1 MANQNLTPKQ
11 LIRIKD
17 QGVLSAESIVTAR
30 VSVVYRF
37 HDGSEPAFFQVKVI
51 GPASDID
58 LFILP
63 YVDDDNADV
72 EVEILDVYQPII
84 QAHETNLEYLDRL
97 KKQESD
103 ASD

>member
-1 MANQNLTPKQ
+1 MNPFIIN
-11 LIRIKD
+11 IK
-17 QGVLSAESIVTAR
+17 GKGRLSAESIVTAR
-30 VSVVYRF
+30 VSVEYRF
-37 HDGSEPAFFQVKVI
+37 NDDSEPAFFQVKVI
-51 GPASDID
+51 APASDLD

-103 ASD
+103 SFD

>member
-1 MANQNLTPKQ
+1 MNPFIINVKGKG
-11 LIRIKD
+11 R
-17 QGVLSAESIVTAR
+17 LSAESVVTAR
-30 VSVVYRF
+30 VSVEYHF
-37 HDGSEPAFFQVKVI
+37 DDGNSESAFFQVKVI
-51 GPASDID
+51 APASDLD

-103 ASD
+103 SSD

>member
-1 MANQNLTPKQ
+1 MANQNPTPKQ

-17 QGVLSAESIVTAR
+17 QGVLSAESVVTAR
-30 VSVVYRF
+30 VSVEYHF
-37 HDGSEPAFFQVKVI
+37 NDGSESAFFQVKVI
-51 GPASDID
+51 APASDLD

-84 QAHETNLEYLDRL
+84 QAHKTNLEYLDRL
-97 KKQESD
+97 KKQESSS
-103 ASD
+103 SD

>member
-1 MANQNLTPKQ
+1 MNPFIINVKGKG
-11 LIRIKD
+11 R
-17 QGVLSAESIVTAR
+17 LSAESVVTAR
-30 VSVVYRF
+30 VSVEYRVN
-37 HDGSEPAFFQVKVI
+37 DGNPEPAFFQVRVI
-51 GPASDID
+51 APASDLD

-103 ASD
+103 SSD